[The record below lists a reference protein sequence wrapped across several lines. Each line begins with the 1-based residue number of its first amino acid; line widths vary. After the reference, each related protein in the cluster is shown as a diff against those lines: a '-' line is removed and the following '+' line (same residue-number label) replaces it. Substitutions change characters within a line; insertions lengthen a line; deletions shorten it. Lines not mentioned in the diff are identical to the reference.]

1 MCEVVAA
8 GSAVRAL
15 HYCYYAAV
23 SDGFISQV
31 ETRNSYFIC
40 KSRNVSIVELGKRTG
55 ADLIFS
61 LELGGGYLH
70 VMKFNCQKKHS
81 YVEARIAKVD
91 SDLNATSATTSFE
104 RVGADGQKVRSFGS
118 GGRQQDPLFRMVFN
132 VYSNMV
138 EGEYQTQPGVQKWSP
153 GVEEDTIPASS
164 NESVNQPAS
173 LSRAGGMLKIM
184 KVLHGANTDLL
195 AMLRGCADTFDE
207 VAEEQNVDKEKIAD
221 LHVEN
226 AKLESE
232 VLDVN
237 KALDEAN
244 HKVSIMENVICEF
257 CGPAVMEEI
266 CKRLKEGNSSS
277 GEFSTH
283 KRKVGGD

>member
-1 MCEVVAA
+1 VKLLQLDLRYERRITAIM
-8 GSAVRAL
+8 L
-15 HYCYYAAV
+15 LFLT
-23 SDGFISQV
+23 DLFSQV
-31 ETRNSYFIC
+31 ETKKSYFIC
-40 KSRNVSIVELGKRTG
+40 KSIRNVSMVVLGKRTR

-61 LELGGGYLH
+61 VELGGGCLH
-70 VMKFNCQKKHS
+70 VMKFLKQKTPS
-81 YVEARIAKVD
+81 YVEARIAEVEN
-91 SDLNATSATTSFE
+91 DLKATSATPLFE
-104 RVGADGQKVRSFGS
+104 PIGADGRIVRSFGIV
-118 GGRQQDPLFRMVFN
+118 GKQQDPLFRMVFN

-138 EGEYQTQPGVQKWSP
+138 NGEYQTQPGVQKWSP

-173 LSRAGGMLKIM
+173 VSRVGGMLKIM
-184 KVLHGANTDLL
+184 KVLHEANTDLL

-207 VAEEQNVDKEKIAD
+207 VAEEQHVDKDKIA
-221 LHVEN
+221 E
-226 AKLESE
+226 LESE

-277 GEFSTH
+277 GELSTH

>member
-1 MCEVVAA
+1 M
-8 GSAVRAL
+8 L
-15 HYCYYAAV
+15 LFLT
-23 SDGFISQV
+23 DLFSQV
-31 ETRNSYFIC
+31 ETKKSYFIC
-40 KSRNVSIVELGKRTG
+40 KSIRNVSMVVLGKRTR

-61 LELGGGYLH
+61 VELGGGCLH
-70 VMKFNCQKKHS
+70 VMKFLKQKTPS
-81 YVEARIAKVD
+81 YVEARIAEVEN
-91 SDLNATSATTSFE
+91 DLKATSATPLFQPI
-104 RVGADGQKVRSFGS
+104 GADGRIVRSFGIV
-118 GGRQQDPLFRMVFN
+118 GKQQDPLFRMVFN
-132 VYSNMV
+132 VYSNKV

-153 GVEEDTIPASS
+153 GVKEDTIPASS

-173 LSRAGGMLKIM
+173 VSRVGGMLKIM
-184 KVLHGANTDLL
+184 KVLHEANTDLL

-207 VAEEQNVDKEKIAD
+207 VAEEQHVDKDKIA
-221 LHVEN
+221 E
-226 AKLESE
+226 LESE

-277 GEFSTH
+277 GELSTH